1 MSELTK
7 GQLRSDNNSSFPNN
21 NTQAIT
27 PTILRDFNGNIID
40 SLVDEIG
47 YNIDSGSWNS
57 QIAAISGSSGNVD
70 TGSLLETASF
80 DNGSRNMTFTKGDA
94 STFAV
99 NIPDATVATGSLLKD
114 ASNNDNA
121 TTTYTRGSGATFT
134 TTINNVN
141 NAVSSSVSA
150 VADSVPFSGVTNKP
164 SGLVS
169 GSSQLT
175 SSYDTR
181 YELSGSAVALPS
193 GTVSGSSQ
201 IDYPNISNIPAGI
214 VSGSSQVDYPNISNI
229 PGGIISSS
237 QQLPGG
243 LVSGSTFPFTGN
255 AQITGSLIVSQSG
268 LSGGDDVFVLGFPRD
283 GSDSLHGVIR
293 STVDD
298 GLFLYGNKQFLS
310 GGSTFAGGNVGFE
323 AGPVK
328 LGAAGDSIDLQFK
341 SNSRI
346 TTDPASNTLPIISD
360 VNISGS
366 LAIGGISNV
375 SSSIAAI
382 AGGAAGLPSG
392 VVSGSSQVS
401 YPLLSNIPAGIVS
414 GSSQITFPSTN
425 NLINTGSTQQTKFQN
440 IVQSIQAPDGNA
452 SQRNF
457 VTVASTFNN
466 GVVYNNN
473 SFAIQNYSSFGRGY
487 EDTFLFEMFDS
498 FDYNYGSEIGLNGG
512 NVQLRTQS
520 SGSNTEGLVRIR
532 DNYNF
537 GVDTSIQGTF
547 VNIGTGAGVQES
559 TGGITI
565 GKFTFGVD
573 KVTTMS
579 HSLLNITGPT
589 TFGNF
594 AAQIVSSSVSTEIQ
608 PLTPA
613 GDNSITVNF
622 ANPGLQEVTL
632 GSGVTNTI
640 GASNVKAGT
649 TVKLKINQNG
659 SSASTVAFTSDF
671 KQPDGATYTA
681 TTTLGAIDILTLST
695 FTSTSEIYLEHVNK
709 FV

>member
-622 ANPGLQEVTL
+622 GNPGLQEVTL

-640 GASNVKAGT
+640 GATGVKAGT